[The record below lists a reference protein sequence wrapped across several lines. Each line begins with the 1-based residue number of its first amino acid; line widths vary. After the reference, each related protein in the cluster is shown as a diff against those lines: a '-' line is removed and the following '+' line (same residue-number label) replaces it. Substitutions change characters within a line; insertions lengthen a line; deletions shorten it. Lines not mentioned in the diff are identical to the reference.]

1 MIEKYRRRKNQTRRS
16 HSNPQLVSLPA
27 EARQRIDRRRRELQ
41 ADQAANIPDAPLLHK
56 FVMGTAVVLPFLGVA
71 IAIVLSWQLG
81 FMGWLYLGM
90 LLAGWAITGQGITIG
105 FHRLMTHRSFE
116 TYNALRMF
124 WMAMGALSVE
134 GSPLVWCA
142 VHRRHHEQSDQPG
155 DPHSPH
161 LHGTGVWNSLRGFW
175 FAHTGWLFTGYWTDP
190 EMERYVP
197 DLLAERSLVLV
208 DKLYWMWV
216 LLSLSIPA
224 LIGGFVSGTLTGA
237 LLGFIWGGLVR
248 VFVTHHVTWSINS
261 VCHLFG
267 QREFQSD
274 DESRNNLICGILA
287 FGEGWHN
294 NHHAFPTSARHGLK
308 WWQLDSSWL
317 IIRAMQFVGLAWN
330 VRLPSEKAQAA
341 KRLSG
346 ELLPAAGD

>member
-1 MIEKYRRRKNQTRRS
+1 
-16 HSNPQLVSLPA
+16 
-27 EARQRIDRRRRELQ
+27 
-41 ADQAANIPDAPLLHK
+41 
-56 FVMGTAVVLPFLGVA
+56 
-71 IAIVLSWQLG
+71 
-81 FMGWLYLGM
+81 
-90 LLAGWAITGQGITIG
+90 
-105 FHRLMTHRSFE
+105 MTHRSFE
-116 TYNALRMF
+116 TYNIVRMF

-142 VHRRHHEQSDQPG
+142 VHRRHHAQSDQPG

-216 LLSLSIPA
+216 LLSLTIPA
-224 LIGGFVSGTLTGA
+224 LLGGLVSGTLTGA

-261 VCHLFG
+261 ICHLFG
-267 QREFQSD
+267 QREFHSD

-317 IIRAMQFVGLAWN
+317 IIRTMQFLGLAWN

-346 ELLPAAGD
+346 ALLPAAGNQ